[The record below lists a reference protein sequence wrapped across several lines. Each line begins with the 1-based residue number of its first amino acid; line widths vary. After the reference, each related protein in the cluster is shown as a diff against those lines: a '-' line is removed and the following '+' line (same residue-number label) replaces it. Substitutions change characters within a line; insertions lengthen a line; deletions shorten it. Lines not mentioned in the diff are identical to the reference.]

1 MSSVREFRFRSP
13 ERDRATD
20 ANRIALIQ
28 KVVSSAVADA
38 TAEATGLRARIAQ
51 AQRSLIFPVER
62 VPRSEADESRRADL
76 ARLERQL
83 LAAETRL
90 VEVRDHL
97 AFLPRLACR
106 VELRQRPRSVRAS
119 SGAPKVGADS
129 TRSGP
134 AMPRKPGWRR
144 GECEAER
151 YGLRQETADEFG
163 RIQSRVA
170 RGRLR
175 RRPRPDR

>member
-62 VPRSEADESRRADL
+62 VPRSEADESRAGL
-76 ARLERQL
+76 TRLEQQL
-83 LAAETRL
+83 LAAEVIL
-90 VEVRDHL
+90 LELRDHL
-97 AFLPRLACR
+97 AFLRNLEFAATRVPR
-106 VELRQRPRSVRAS
+106 
-119 SGAPKVGADS
+119 
-129 TRSGP
+129 
-134 AMPRKPGWRR
+134 
-144 GECEAER
+144 
-151 YGLRQETADEFG
+151 
-163 RIQSRVA
+163 
-170 RGRLR
+170 
-175 RRPRPDR
+175 

>member
-51 AQRSLIFPVER
+51 AQRSLIFPVEP
-62 VPRSEADESRRADL
+62 VPRNEDDESRRADL
-76 ARLERQL
+76 TRLEQQL

-90 VEVRDHL
+90 VELRDHF
-97 AFLPRLACR
+97 AFLRNLEFAATRVPR
-106 VELRQRPRSVRAS
+106 
-119 SGAPKVGADS
+119 
-129 TRSGP
+129 
-134 AMPRKPGWRR
+134 
-144 GECEAER
+144 
-151 YGLRQETADEFG
+151 
-163 RIQSRVA
+163 
-170 RGRLR
+170 
-175 RRPRPDR
+175 